1 MLNIFTII
9 YKRIKEL
16 TILREQVITC
26 KTSNTLHVLTN
37 KRACK
42 NKMLH
47 IRSTGIFSYQS
58 HNKKEILPAAAE
70 AAAVPAESRR
80 VSVFCWRPHSR
91 CSRCRSIYTCCKA
104 PGAASTWPL
113 AAHSCTWPVDWCSY
127 EDRLSQRSTCSSSL
141 GNSWIGPR
149 LSPICRHQDPVPVQG
164 VVRRTVGLCKTII
177 N

>member
-42 NKMLH
+42 NKMLY

-80 VSVFCWRPHSR
+80 VSVFC
-91 CSRCRSIYTCCKA
+91 
-104 PGAASTWPL
+104 
-113 AAHSCTWPVDWCSY
+113 
-127 EDRLSQRSTCSSSL
+127 
-141 GNSWIGPR
+141 
-149 LSPICRHQDPVPVQG
+149 
-164 VVRRTVGLCKTII
+164 
-177 N
+177 